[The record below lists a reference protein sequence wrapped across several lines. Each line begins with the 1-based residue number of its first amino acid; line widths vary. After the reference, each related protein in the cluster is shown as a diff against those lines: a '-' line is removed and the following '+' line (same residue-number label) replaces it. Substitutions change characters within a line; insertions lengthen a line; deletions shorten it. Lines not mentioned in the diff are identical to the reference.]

1 MLMVLGLFVF
11 ERRTLPYQSM
21 QYSKDYRW
29 ASNDR
34 IGKPPAYQF
43 LGEGETTRTL
53 SGVLYPEIT
62 GGRLSL
68 TAVELMA
75 DEGRAWPLIDGTGM
89 IHGMYVIDKV
99 TRTDSE
105 LFSDGAARKIDFT
118 LSLKRVDESLTAM
131 FGDLNKQ
138 ASELLGSA
146 GNLTDKLQGAL
157 GGLTA

>member
-11 ERRTLPYQSM
+11 ERRTLPHQSM

-43 LGEGETTRTL
+43 LGEGETSRTL

-68 TAVELMA
+68 TAIELMA

-89 IHGMYVIDKV
+89 IHDMYVIDKV
-99 TRTDSE
+99 THTHSE
-105 LFSDGAARKIDFT
+105 LFSDGAARKIEFS
-118 LSLKRVDESLTAM
+118 LSLKWVDDSLAAIY
-131 FGDLNKQ
+131 GDLKTQ
-138 ASELLGSA
+138 ADNLVTSA
-146 GNLTDKLQGAL
+146 GNWL
-157 GGLTA
+157 GGLAG

>member
-1 MLMVLGLFVF
+1 L
-11 ERRTLPYQSM
+11 
-21 QYSKDYRW
+21 
-29 ASNDR
+29 
-34 IGKPPAYQF
+34 PPAYQF

-75 DEGRAWPLIDGTGM
+75 DEGRALPLIDGTGM

-105 LFSDGAARKIDFT
+105 LFSEGAARKIEFS
-118 LSLKRVDESLTAM
+118 LSLKRVDESLAAIY
-131 FGDLNKQ
+131 GDLKTQ
-138 ASELLGSA
+138 ADNLVTTA
-146 GNLTDKLQGAL
+146 GNWI
-157 GGLTA
+157 GGLAG